1 MARIMT
7 AEQFAAE
14 LAQEAAQARAQVSEI
29 VIAAAFELQG
39 QARVNAPVDTGALRA
54 SISVGHPSGRN
65 IRPGDIKAQIG
76 PTVHYGAYV
85 EFGTSRV
92 GGRPYM
98 APAADAVV
106 PAFERRILE
115 FPFS

>member
-1 MARIMT
+1 MAITT
-7 AEQFAAE
+7 AERFAAE
-14 LAQEAAQARAQVSEI
+14 LAKEAAEARNQVSEI
-29 VIAAAFELQG
+29 VRAAAFELQG

-54 SISVGHPSGRN
+54 SISVGHPTGRSLTK
-65 IRPGDIKAQIG
+65 GDLQAQIG

-85 EFGTSRV
+85 EFGTSRI

-98 APAADAVV
+98 APAAESVI
-106 PAFERRILE
+106 PAFERRLLE